1 MVCIGCDTR
10 VDSLSYFSMCTCKMF
25 LPYLRNKGFKVE
37 KKKKKLL
44 RRKGLFTL
52 NLSSANF

>member
-25 LPYLRNKGFKVE
+25 LPYLRNKGFKVG
-37 KKKKKLL
+37 KKKKKTFE
-44 RRKGLFTL
+44 KEGVVHFK
-52 NLSSANF
+52 S

>member
-1 MVCIGCDTR
+1 MVCIGCATR

-37 KKKKKLL
+37 KKKKNL

-52 NLSSANF
+52 DLSSANF